1 MSVEGPQAAADDKG
15 ENGVEMKCNLML
27 SLMQL
32 DIGGAETHV
41 VELAKELKKRGYRV
55 IVTSNGGAYV
65 QELEEAGI
73 QHYTVP
79 LQNKNPRNVMKAWK
93 MLKTIIREEHIDLV
107 HSHARIPSFILG
119 KIQKS
124 MGFPFVTTAHW
135 VFTTKYGLKYITD
148 WGQRTVAVSEDIK
161 KYLMD
166 NYHIPEEHIYVTI
179 NGIDTD
185 KFSPALDKKEVQA
198 ELGLQDTDN
207 TIVYVSRMDA
217 DRSMVARQLVNVIPQ
232 LDGIVENLRLVIVG
246 GGNDFEAV
254 SEMARQVNEKL
265 GRKAII
271 LTGARTDINRLIAPA
286 KLFVGVSRAAL
297 EAMAEE
303 KPTIIA
309 GNEGYIG
316 LLSEDKLDVAV
327 DTNFC
332 CRGCPAST
340 EALLAQEI
348 GNFFGMWEEEQKALG
363 KFGRTLIQK
372 QYSVKKMTD
381 DTEKAYKAVL
391 KK

>member
-1 MSVEGPQAAADDKG
+1 
-15 ENGVEMKCNLML
+15 MKCNLML

-32 DIGGAETHV
+32 NIGGAETHV
-41 VELAKELKKRGYRV
+41 VELAKELKKRGYNV
-55 IVTSNGGAYV
+55 IVTSNGGVYV
-65 QELEEAGI
+65 QELESAGI
-73 QHYTVP
+73 KHYTVP
-79 LQNKNPRNVMKAWK
+79 LQNKNPKNVMKAWK
-93 MLKTIIREEHIDLV
+93 MLKSIIQEENIQLV

-161 KYLMD
+161 KYLID
-166 NYHIPEEHIYVTI
+166 NYHIPEDHIYVTI

-185 KFSPALDKKEVQA
+185 KFSPELDKKEVWA
-198 ELGLQDTDN
+198 ELGLQETDN
-207 TIVYVSRMDA
+207 TIVYVSRLDT
-217 DRSMVARQLVNVIPQ
+217 DRSMVARQLINVIPR
-232 LDGIVENLRLVIVG
+232 LDGIIADLRLVVVG
-246 GGNDFEAV
+246 GGDDYDAIA
-254 SEMARQVNEKL
+254 EMARKTNEKL
-265 GRKAII
+265 GREAVI

-316 LLSEDKLDVAV
+316 LFSEDKLDAAV
-327 DTNFC
+327 NTNFC
-332 CRGCPAST
+332 CRGCEASS

-363 KFGRTLIQK
+363 KFGRELIQK